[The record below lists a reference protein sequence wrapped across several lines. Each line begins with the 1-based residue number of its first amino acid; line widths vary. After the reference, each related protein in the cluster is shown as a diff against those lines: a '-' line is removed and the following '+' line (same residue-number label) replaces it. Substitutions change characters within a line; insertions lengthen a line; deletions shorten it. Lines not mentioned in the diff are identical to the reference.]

1 MTPPR
6 ERYLAP
12 AGTCRFELR
21 EKGSRFLAIVESVDG
36 EAVARRRLKSLAS
49 DYADATH
56 VCWAWRVGRPAREG
70 RSDAGEPSGTAGSP
84 MLQVLRGSELSDVLA
99 VVVRWYGGVKLGKG
113 GLARAYAGAVRQALE
128 DLATVE
134 RIPTV
139 SLEVVIP
146 YPRLGEVKRL
156 VHPPEVEILEEQYSD
171 ETVRLTLK
179 VVDSRMEWLEE
190 VFASLGAEITP
201 AGG

>member
-1 MTPPR
+1 
-6 ERYLAP
+6 
-12 AGTCRFELR
+12 
-21 EKGSRFLAIVESVDG
+21 LAIVEPVDG
-36 EAVARRRLKSLAS
+36 EAVARQRLKSLAV

-56 VCWAWRVGRPAREG
+56 VCFAWRVGQPAREG
-70 RSDAGEPSGTAGSP
+70 RSDAGEPSGTAGTP

-128 DLATVE
+128 ILTTVE

-179 VVDSRMEWLEE
+179 VVDGRMEWLEE

-201 AGG
+201 AGD

>member
-1 MTPPR
+1 
-6 ERYLAP
+6 
-12 AGTCRFELR
+12 
-21 EKGSRFLAIVESVDG
+21 
-36 EAVARRRLKSLAS
+36 
-49 DYADATH
+49 
-56 VCWAWRVGRPAREG
+56 
-70 RSDAGEPSGTAGSP
+70 
-84 MLQVLRGSELSDVLA
+84 MLQVLRGSELSDVLT

-128 DLATVE
+128 GLPTVE
-134 RIPTV
+134 RMPTV

-179 VVDSRMEWLEE
+179 VVDGRMEWLEE

-201 AGG
+201 AGE